1 MNFDI
6 TEEQQLIKD
15 SVTRFV
21 QENYEL
27 ETRLAASAAKPGYSE
42 AHWQTFAEL
51 GWLGLPFAEA
61 DGGLSLIHI

>member
-27 ETRLAASAAKPGYSE
+27 ETRLAATNAAIETTERQVSE
-42 AHWQTFAEL
+42 QEEVTAT
-51 GWLGLPFAEA
+51 
-61 DGGLSLIHI
+61 